1 LKKEGN
7 RLFSQPIKGP
17 AGRFLEDPEKDLE
30 SKQQLKHN
38 KKDLSEN
45 VMIVDLV
52 RNDLSKI
59 CAKGSVQVDEL
70 FGVYEFPQVFQ
81 MISTISG
88 LLPESVHWLDAIK
101 ATFPMGS
108 MSGAPKKRVMQL
120 IEQYEESRRG
130 LYSGAIGYATPWHG
144 ENLNQRDFD
153 FNVVIRSILYN
164 ASEKYL
170 SYQVGSAITYNCD
183 AEMEYEE
190 CLLKAKA
197 IKKILA

>member
-7 RLFSQPIKGP
+7 RLFSQPIKGT
-17 AGRFLEDPEKDLE
+17 AGRFLEDAEKDLE
-30 SKQQLKHN
+30 SRQQLQHSN
-38 KKDLSEN
+38 KDLAEN

-88 LLPESVHWLDAIK
+88 LLPETTHWLDAIK

-130 LYSGAIGYATPWHG
+130 LYSGAIGYVTPWHG